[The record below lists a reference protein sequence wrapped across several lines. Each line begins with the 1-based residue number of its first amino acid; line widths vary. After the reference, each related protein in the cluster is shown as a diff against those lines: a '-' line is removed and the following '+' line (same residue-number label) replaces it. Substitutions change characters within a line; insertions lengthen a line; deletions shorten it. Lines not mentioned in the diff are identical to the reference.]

1 MITETIKMSAH
12 FCVEFIKATI
22 GLGNKSVGEVTVLHM
37 PPSVIIMALN
47 LALKVSDGGATLQ
60 FAKLLWRAMFPGFVE
75 KQGVAYVPQ
84 CVEEADP
91 ETGLMVA
98 HVSEDNMCNTMDQVK
113 AGFELSIDSLRAVCA
128 DFVAYGRAHQERTID
143 AAKNF
148 FQVVIAWAKN
158 FKGVKLLSRLR
169 SEADFNLS
177 INWTEEDTAKAKAK
191 KMRIIAHS
199 SETIAEMES
208 GNKDSTV
215 AIVSQSQSRFK
226 KIGKKSVFFAH
237 DYFNR
242 FSCSLLEMVAQFAEK
257 LSRLNPT
264 EIESTVS
271 KLEEMYDSSRKAG
284 IAGNTDAARFALCCD
299 AALFY
304 RFNFHR
310 SLTTAMNAEIKTARA
325 LYSED
330 ADECKAQVKA
340 IRKKYGVAYRELGA
354 QVKRTV
360 KSISEKCHKAYSETV
375 LMNALIWASYRGER
389 MNNGRYGR
397 VASNKA
403 SNFADNICPDEFAK
417 YMLTLAGKKGYAI
430 PEYTEDVLEHVPS
443 VLKETVGIFENDYV
457 ANFVLG
463 VASTEYGDIIA
474 RENLEGDFI
483 IRKDERGAIV
493 ASQRLE
499 DAIEV
504 EEIDDSRLTFMLSMN
519 DVSREFF
526 DEFVKNA
533 VKDAEVTLADYAFEK
548 NSNKRYKNAIVIDG
562 KIYGTARA
570 MSEKHEKM
578 RDLLSCIYGDKCGKL
593 DIMRLTSVES
603 NGKKYPVAIVTLKD
617 VHKKT
622 LKSRNFELAV
632 SKTVG
637 EKKPVNLTGDKE
649 AKRASVMDM
658 LRRR

>member
-1 MITETIKMSAH
+1 MITETIRMSAR

-47 LALKVSDGGATLQ
+47 LALKVLDGGVTLQ
-60 FAKLLWRAMFPGFVE
+60 FAKLLWKAMFPGFVE

-91 ETGLMVA
+91 ETGLMVT
-98 HVSEDNMCNTMDQVK
+98 HVSEDNMCNTMDQIK
-113 AGFELSIDSLRAVCA
+113 AGFELSIGSLLAVCA

-191 KMRIIAHS
+191 KMRIITHLPAV
-199 SETIAEMES
+199 IAEMES

-215 AIVSQSQSRFK
+215 AIVSQSVSKFK
-226 KIGKKSVFFAH
+226 KTGKKSVFFAH

-264 EIESTVS
+264 EIEATVA
-271 KLEEMYDSSRKAG
+271 KLEEMYDSSRKQG
-284 IAGNTDAARFALCCD
+284 VAGNTDAARFALCCD

-310 SLTTAMNAEIKTARA
+310 SLTTAMNAEIKVARA

-330 ADECKAQVKA
+330 ADECRAQVKA

-360 KSISEKCHKAYSETV
+360 KAISEKCHKAYSETV

-389 MNNGRYGR
+389 INGRYGR

-417 YMLTLAGKKGYAI
+417 YMLTLAGKKNYTV

-443 VLKETVGIFENDYV
+443 VLKETIGIFENDYV

-483 IRKDERGAIV
+483 IRKDKRGAIV
-493 ASQRLE
+493 ASRRLE

-504 EEIDDSRLTFMLSMN
+504 EDIDDSRLTFMLSMN

-533 VKDAEVTLADYAFEK
+533 VKDVEVTLADYAFEK
-548 NSNKRYKNAIVIDG
+548 NSNKRHKNAIVIDG
-562 KIYGTARA
+562 RIYGTARA
-570 MSEKHEKM
+570 MSEKHEKL

-637 EKKPVNLTGDKE
+637 EKKPVNLTGNKE

>member
-1 MITETIKMSAH
+1 MITETIKMSAR

-60 FAKLLWRAMFPGFVE
+60 FAKLLWKAMSPGFVE
-75 KQGVAYVPQ
+75 KQGVAYISQ
-84 CVEEADP
+84 CTEEPDP

-98 HVSEDNMCNTMDQVK
+98 HVSEDNMSNTMNQIK
-113 AGFELSIDSLRAVCA
+113 AGFELCIDSLRAVCA

-169 SEADFNLS
+169 SEADFNLTV
-177 INWTEEDTAKAKAK
+177 NWTEEDTAKAKAK
-191 KMRIIAHS
+191 KMRIITHFP
-199 SETIAEMES
+199 EVIAEMES

-215 AIVSQSQSRFK
+215 AIVSQSVNKFK
-226 KIGKKSVFFAH
+226 KVGKKSVFFAH

-264 EIESTVS
+264 EIEATVA

-284 IAGNTDAARFALCCD
+284 VAGNTDAARFALCCD

-310 SLTTAMNAEIKTARA
+310 SLTTAMNAEIKAARA

-330 ADECKAQVKA
+330 ADECRAQVKA
-340 IRKKYGVAYRELGA
+340 IRKKYGVAYREVGA

-360 KSISEKCHKAYSETV
+360 KAISEKCHKAYSEVV

-389 MNNGRYGR
+389 MENGRYAR

-417 YMLTLAGKKGYAI
+417 YMLTLASKKGYSV

-443 VLKETVGIFENDYV
+443 VLKETVGVFENDYV

-463 VASTEYGDIIA
+463 VASTEYGDIVA

-483 IRKDERGAIV
+483 IRKDERDTIV
-493 ASQRLE
+493 ASRRLE
-499 DAIEV
+499 DVIEV

-533 VKDAEVTLADYAFEK
+533 VKDAEITLADYAFEK

-562 KIYGTARA
+562 RIYGTARA

-622 LKSRNFELAV
+622 LKPRNFELAV
-632 SKTVG
+632 SKTAG
-637 EKKPVNLTGDKE
+637 EKKPVNLTGDRE